1 LADPGLDRFG
11 GQAET
16 GAREGA
22 YKGSGTIM
30 KKVALTVA
38 VLALG
43 LAACNKQEAANNAA
57 DTNVENAAVTDTNAA
72 NAEVTANA
80 DNALNAADTANA
92 AADTANAA
100 ADTANA
106 AANNA
111 Q

>member
-1 LADPGLDRFG
+1 
-11 GQAET
+11 
-16 GAREGA
+16 
-22 YKGSGTIM
+22 M
-30 KKVALTVA
+30 KKVAVTVA

-80 DNALNAADTANA
+80 DNALNAEANA
-92 AADTANAA
+92 TNAEANA
-100 ADTANA
+100 TNA
-106 AANNA
+106 ATNA

>member
-1 LADPGLDRFG
+1 
-11 GQAET
+11 
-16 GAREGA
+16 
-22 YKGSGTIM
+22 M
-30 KKVALTVA
+30 KKVAVTVA

-80 DNALNAADTANA
+80 DNALNAEANA
-92 AADTANAA
+92 TNAEANA
-100 ADTANA
+100 TNA
-106 AANNA
+106 ATNNA

>member
-1 LADPGLDRFG
+1 LSLWPDAGLNDSY

-16 GAREGA
+16 GIQKDT

-30 KKVALTVA
+30 KKVAVTVA

-80 DNALNAADTANA
+80 DNALNAEANA
-92 AADTANAA
+92 TNAEANA
-100 ADTANA
+100 TNA
-106 AANNA
+106 ATNNA

>member
-1 LADPGLDRFG
+1 
-11 GQAET
+11 
-16 GAREGA
+16 
-22 YKGSGTIM
+22 M

-80 DNALNAADTANA
+80 DNALNAEANA
-92 AADTANAA
+92 TNAEANA
-100 ADTANA
+100 TNA
-106 AANNA
+106 ATNNA

>member
-1 LADPGLDRFG
+1 MPRRWPDRFVR
-11 GQAET
+11 QAET
-16 GAREGA
+16 GVQEGT

-30 KKVALTVA
+30 KKVAVTVA

-80 DNALNAADTANA
+80 DNALNAEANA
-92 AADTANAA
+92 TNAEANA
-100 ADTANA
+100 TNA
-106 AANNA
+106 ATNNA

>member
-1 LADPGLDRFG
+1 MPQRWPDRFVR
-11 GQAET
+11 QAET
-16 GAREGA
+16 GVQEGT

-30 KKVALTVA
+30 KKVAVTVA

-80 DNALNAADTANA
+80 DNALNAEANA
-92 AADTANAA
+92 TNAEANA
-100 ADTANA
+100 TNA
-106 AANNA
+106 ATNNA

>member
-1 LADPGLDRFG
+1 MPHRWPDRFVR
-11 GQAET
+11 QAET
-16 GAREGA
+16 GVHKGT

-30 KKVALTVA
+30 KKVAVTVA

-80 DNALNAADTANA
+80 DNALNAEANA
-92 AADTANAA
+92 TNAEANA
-100 ADTANA
+100 TNA
-106 AANNA
+106 ATNNA